1 MQFKCLD
8 GNKKYNFSS
17 VDGIKYYDS
26 NFAGLVKF
34 LKSNLDK
41 YDKNTDNRI
50 VIFISGY
57 ENIKKHLTEY
67 YSKNVSDDN
76 ITLEDLIFQS
86 FDSNLY
92 RFVLCGTYSSTSV
105 FENEK
110 WYEYLSKKYGIVI
123 GNSFDDQEIIVAKSL
138 EGEYRLNLD
147 DTNAIVVRNSNKEI
161 ITYVSD

>member
-1 MQFKCLD
+1 MVLNTMILILQ
-8 GNKKYNFSS
+8 G
-17 VDGIKYYDS
+17 
-26 NFAGLVKF
+26 
-34 LKSNLDK
+34 LDK